1 MAVEGGH
8 VGTWNTGLYGNDT
21 AADLRDD
28 FETVARAPW
37 DGERL
42 LAWILERYPAAGDPS
57 DPEYTDV
64 RLAAADL
71 FWRYGIDHAPTVET
85 ARAIVADGLDLAA
98 KRTLGMTERIIARRV
113 AVLRDLADR
122 LQRPNASPKPRR
134 MFDGPEAFVMDAGD
148 VLVYPTSKGDPRN
161 PYVGPRKEERF
172 YAMHPWEQDGWA
184 MAIVL
189 LRYHRYDVFARY
201 VVALLRVDP
210 ASKPS
215 MERLASRTIMHAARF
230 AVYEPRRRV
239 HKVSTSRQHLER
251 MRVEVIGHVALRAEA
266 VAADFAPD
274 RPPLAKYGER
284 ELANEAWIERPGTET
299 EPVDDPIAPYLR

>member
-71 FWRYGIDHAPTVET
+71 FWRNGIDHAPTVET

-122 LQRPNASPKPRR
+122 LQRPNASAKPRR

-230 AVYEPRRRV
+230 AVYEPRPGSQGEHEPTAPGAHARRG
-239 HKVSTSRQHLER
+239 HRARGPSRGGGGGRLRTGQSTACEVWRSRARER
-251 MRVEVIGHVALRAEA
+251 GLDRAT
-266 VAADFAPD
+266 
-274 RPPLAKYGER
+274 G
-284 ELANEAWIERPGTET
+284 N
-299 EPVDDPIAPYLR
+299 